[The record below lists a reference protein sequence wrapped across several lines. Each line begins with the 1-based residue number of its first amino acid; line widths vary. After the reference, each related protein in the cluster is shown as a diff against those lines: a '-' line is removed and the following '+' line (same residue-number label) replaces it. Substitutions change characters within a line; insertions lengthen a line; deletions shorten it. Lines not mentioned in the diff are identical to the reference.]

1 MPTILK
7 KEKRKK
13 IKAQAVTSPKVNS
26 YLNDPYFEQKARDA
40 REAIRKFGLP
50 PQNH

>member
-7 KEKRKK
+7 KEKRRK
-13 IKAQAVTSPKVNS
+13 IKGQAVISPKVNS
-26 YLNDPYFEQKARDA
+26 YSSDPYFEQKARNA
-40 REAIRKFGLP
+40 KEAIEKFGLP